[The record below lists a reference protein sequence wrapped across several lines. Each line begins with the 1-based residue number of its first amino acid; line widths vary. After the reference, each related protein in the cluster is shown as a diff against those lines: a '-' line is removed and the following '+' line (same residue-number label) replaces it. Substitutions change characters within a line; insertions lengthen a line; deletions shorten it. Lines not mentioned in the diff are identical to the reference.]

1 MSSEVAIS
9 VMSNFIV
16 QQTSSKFEILVY
28 HTVTAI
34 FWASNFAKLKSWFG
48 SLPIGSVYLNPFVTV
63 ADVAAKT
70 ATNLRLLHQC

>member
-34 FWASNFAKLKSWFG
+34 F
-48 SLPIGSVYLNPFVTV
+48 
-63 ADVAAKT
+63 
-70 ATNLRLLHQC
+70 